1 MLFEKICNTLFC
13 VKEELNYIKG
23 NTEKLLKIVD
33 GDRKAIRNYGEVLLD
48 QGKIVTDI
56 FYVGGEECCRE
67 LRICLSPQ
75 EWNDL
80 EKQFFY
86 QELKRYFDKK

>member
-1 MLFEKICNTLFC
+1 M
-13 VKEELNYIKG
+13 
-23 NTEKLLKIVD
+23 
-33 GDRKAIRNYGEVLLD
+33 D

-56 FYVGGEECCRE
+56 FYAGGEECCRE